1 MPVTLYSATVPHFLQ
16 ILPQVSLLIDK
27 AEAHCRANGLSPAV
41 LLDARLAE
49 DMWPLSGQL
58 RACWS
63 HSADAV
69 DSTLSGTRSPDFS
82 ELPNDDFGF
91 FKQRIE
97 AAIARLGT
105 IRPAD
110 VDQAEDNEVAFK
122 VRDLDLRFS
131 GLDYLLKFAL
141 PNFFFHSSMAYA
153 ILRNQGFEI
162 GKRDYVG
169 ALPLKK

>member
-1 MPVTLYSATVPHFLQ
+1 MPVSLHSATVPHFLQ
-16 ILPQVSLLIDK
+16 ILPQVSALIDK
-27 AEAHCRANGLSPAV
+27 AEAHCAARGLPPEA
-41 LLDARLAE
+41 LLGARLAE

-58 RACWS
+58 RACWA

-69 DSTLSGTRSPDFS
+69 DSLLSGTRTPDFS
-82 ELPNDDFGF
+82 DLPSDFAF
-91 FKQRIE
+91 FKKRIE
-97 AAIARLGT
+97 GAIVQLGT
-105 IRPAD
+105 VRPAD
-110 VDQAEDNEVAFK
+110 VDLAEDNEVAFK
-122 VRDLDLRFS
+122 VRDMELRFA

-169 ALPLKK
+169 AMPLKQ